1 MCGIV
6 GFHNLDGSPV
16 EQASGKYLASMCRSI
31 THRGPDEDGSV
42 LIGPVALGMT
52 RLSIIDLKT
61 GSPRVGHRDDL
72 RFYALLDTLRIG
84 VPPRLIASFYL
95 DTGIAEVEPVTEA
108 LLDATVARTVD
119 GAVQIA
125 ELRAGT
131 RAPIHRPAHQ
141 CRWCPVLSTCDVGRR
156 WLADEDIPVPQP
168 DEA

>member
-1 MCGIV
+1 M
-6 GFHNLDGSPV
+6 NLETVSDKHLHELERLAGELLAV
-16 EQASGKYLASMCRSI
+16 IRQAK
-31 THRGPDEDGSV
+31 
-42 LIGPVALGMT
+42 
-52 RLSIIDLKT
+52 
-61 GSPRVGHRDDL
+61 
-72 RFYALLDTLRIG
+72 LLD
-84 VPPRLIASFYL
+84 
-95 DTGIAEVEPVTEA
+95 EPVTEA